1 MCDGFTFVFC
11 QITRLAVEIEK
22 TDKKF
27 TGKDPC
33 AKMRLRVGYS
43 LKYFSNKGI
52 FSSIFD

>member
-1 MCDGFTFVFC
+1 MVSLSYSAKSHAWLLKF
-11 QITRLAVEIEK
+11 EK

-33 AKMRLRVGYS
+33 AKIRLRVGYS